1 MTELPQNLSAITHAH
16 GERRTPVT
24 VTAPN
29 GVNYDPYD
37 VEINADPYPVFRAIR
52 EEAPLYYNPQH
63 EFYALSRFADVD
75 RALVDHETFSSARG
89 AIIELIKANI
99 DIPPGVLIF
108 EDPPL
113 HDVHRKLLA
122 RMFTPRKIND
132 LEPKIRE
139 FCSQSLDPL
148 TDSFDFVG
156 DLGAQMPMRVIG
168 MLLGVPEEY
177 QEAAR
182 DMTNHQMRTEAGK
195 PMDAA
200 AGMNT
205 GEFFAEFID
214 WRAEH
219 PSDDIM
225 TDLLNVEFVD
235 EKGVTRRLT
244 REELLTYVSVVSGA
258 GNETTTRLIGWAGK
272 VLAEHPDQRR
282 ELAENPALIPAA
294 VEELLRF
301 EPPAPHVARYVTRDV
316 TYYGQTVPEGSA
328 MMMLIGAAN
337 RDHRQFPPDGDVFD
351 IHRQVRQ
358 HLSFSVG
365 THYCL
370 GSALARLE
378 GRIALEEIL
387 KRFPE
392 WQVDLSRAAL
402 SSTSTVRGWDTLPAI
417 IG

>member
-1 MTELPQNLSAITHAH
+1 M
-16 GERRTPVT
+16 T
-24 VTAPN
+24 VTAPE
-29 GVNYDPYD
+29 GVYYDPYD
-37 VEINADPYPVFRAIR
+37 VEINADPYHAFRAIR
-52 EEAPLYYNPQH
+52 EEAPLYYNEQH
-63 EFYALSRFADVD
+63 DFYALSRFADVD
-75 RALVDHETFSSARG
+75 RALVDHDTFSSARG

-108 EDPPL
+108 EDPPI

-132 LEPKIRE
+132 LEPKVRE
-139 FCSQSLDPL
+139 FCAHSLDPL
-148 TDSFDFVG
+148 IGAGSFDFVG

-168 MLLGVPEEY
+168 MLLGVPDEY

-182 DMTNHQMRTEAGK
+182 DRTNDQMRTEAGK
-195 PMDAA
+195 PMDASSA
-200 AGMNT
+200 MDT
-205 GEFFAEFID
+205 GEFFADFID
-214 WRAEH
+214 WRAKH

-225 TDLLNVEFVD
+225 TELLNVEFVD

-244 REELLTYVSVVSGA
+244 REELLTYISVVSGA

-282 ELAENPALIPAA
+282 ELAENPALVPAA
-294 VEELLRF
+294 IEELLRF
-301 EPPAPHVARYVTRDV
+301 EPPAPHVARYVTRDI

-351 IHRQVRQ
+351 IHREIRQ

-402 SSTSTVRGWDTLPAI
+402 SPTSTVRGWDAMPAV

>member
-1 MTELPQNLSAITHAH
+1 
-16 GERRTPVT
+16 VT
-24 VTAPN
+24 VTAPD
-29 GVNYDPYD
+29 GVYYDPYD
-37 VEINADPYPVFRAIR
+37 VEINADPYRAFRAIR
-52 EEAPLYYNPQH
+52 EEAPLYYNAQH
-63 EFYALSRFADVD
+63 DFYALSRFADVD
-75 RALVDHETFSSARG
+75 RAIVDHETFSSARG

-99 DIPPGVLIF
+99 DIPPGVIIF

-122 RMFTPRKIND
+122 RMFTPRKISD

-139 FCSQSLDPL
+139 FCAHSLDPL
-148 TDSFDFVG
+148 IGADSFDFVA

-182 DMTNHQMRTEAGK
+182 DLTNDQMRTEAGK
-195 PMDAA
+195 PMKAA
-200 AGMNT
+200 ADGMNT

-225 TDLLNVEFVD
+225 TDLMNVEFTD
-235 EKGVTRRLT
+235 EKGSTRRLT
-244 REELLTYVSVVSGA
+244 REELLTYISVVSGA

-282 ELAENPALIPAA
+282 ELAENPALIPQAI
-294 VEELLRF
+294 EELLRF
-301 EPPAPHVARYVTRDV
+301 EPPAPHVARYVTRDI

-351 IHRQVRQ
+351 IHREPRQ

-392 WQVDLSRAAL
+392 WEVDLSRAAL
-402 SSTSTVRGWDTLPAI
+402 SPTSTVRGWDAMPAF

>member
-1 MTELPQNLSAITHAH
+1 L
-16 GERRTPVT
+16 T

-29 GVNYDPYD
+29 GVYYDPYD
-37 VEINADPYPVFRAIR
+37 VDINVNPYLAFRGLR
-52 EEAPLYYNPQH
+52 EQAPLYYNEQH
-63 EFYALSRFADVD
+63 DFYALSRFADVD
-75 RALVDHETFSSARG
+75 RALVDYETFSSARG
-89 AIIELIKANI
+89 AILELIKANI
-99 DIPPGVLIF
+99 DMPPGVIIF
-108 EDPPL
+108 EDPPI

-139 FCSQSLDPL
+139 FCSRSLDPL
-148 TDSFDFVG
+148 IGSGRFDFVA

-168 MLLGVPEEY
+168 KLLGVPEEY

-182 DMTNHQMRTEAGK
+182 DLANAQMRTEAGQ
-195 PMDAA
+195 PMKAA
-200 AGMNT
+200 TDGMVS

-225 TDLLNVEFVD
+225 TELLNVEFED
-235 EKGVTRRLT
+235 EAGVTRRLT

-272 VLAEHPDQRR
+272 VLAEHPVQRR
-282 ELAENPALIPAA
+282 ELVDNPALIPQAI
-294 VEELLRF
+294 EELLRF

-316 TYYGQTVPEGSA
+316 EYYGRTVPQGSV

-351 IHRQVRQ
+351 IHRQPRQ
-358 HLSFSVG
+358 HLAFSVG

-387 KRFPE
+387 KRFPDWE
-392 WQVDLSRAAL
+392 VDLTGATL
-402 SSTSTVRGWDTLPAI
+402 SPTSTVRGWEAMPAVFA
-417 IG
+417 